1 MNNREIRTVVLVGT
15 GVIGAGWAARLVNKG
30 INVIATDLDAACEV
44 RLRSVVEHAQQQL
57 DKLIA
62 VNPEKRG
69 KLTFTTDFASAMRQ
83 ADFVQESAPDR
94 VDLKRALI
102 KKISEHCG
110 EDVIIASS
118 SSNLRPTEIQAEAVN
133 PGRVIIGHPFNPVYL
148 CPIVELVMGEQT
160 SQETFDRAKE
170 FYTAMGM
177 QPLHVKKEVDGYI
190 ANRLQEAMWREI
202 LYMVRDGIATP
213 KDIDDAII
221 YGFGIRLAFMGTCLT
236 FHLGGGP
243 GGMAH
248 LLDHFG
254 PTLKDPLSYL
264 IGPDLTPELRASMIS
279 GVEEETDGKSV
290 EELEAIR
297 DNCMIEIM
305 KALSKVNYASG
316 KILNEDKE
324 RMKEKGLLMK

>member
-1 MNNREIRTVVLVGT
+1 MSNREIKTVALVGT

-30 INVIATDLDAACEV
+30 INVIATDLDASCEG
-44 RLRSVVEHAQQQL
+44 RLRAVVDHAQRQL

-62 VNPEKRG
+62 VAPDKRG
-69 KLTFTTDFASAMRQ
+69 SLSFTTDFDAAVKQ
-83 ADFVQESAPDR
+83 ADFVQENAPDR
-94 VDLKRALI
+94 VDLKRDLI
-102 KKISEHCG
+102 QKISKQCG

-118 SSNLRPTEIQAEAVN
+118 SSNLRPTEIQAAAVN

-160 SQETFDRAKE
+160 TQETFDQAKK
-170 FYTAMGM
+170 FYTEMGM
-177 QPLHVKKEVDGYI
+177 RPLHVKKEVDGYI
-190 ANRLQEAMWREI
+190 GNRLQEAMWREI
-202 LYMVRDGIATP
+202 LYMVRDGVATP

-243 GGMAH
+243 GGMTH

-264 IGPDLTPELRASMIS
+264 IGPDLTPELRAAMID

-297 DNCMIEIM
+297 DDCMIEIM
-305 KALSKVNYASG
+305 RALSKVDYASG
-316 KILNEDKE
+316 KVLNEEKA
-324 RMKEKGLLMK
+324 RLRAKGLLAE